1 MTSHA
6 KPKVIVFSDHLL
18 YPSETFIRAQAN
30 ELSAFEPVFAGSR
43 RVTGLELPEERTY
56 TINRGNVLGKLQE
69 VAFKITGFAPGFIKR
84 LDTLGAVLMHAH
96 YASNGFRAVSL
107 AEKLKL
113 PLLVTLHGSD
123 ATATD
128 LRYHK
133 PHFGQRRYL
142 ANKEKLQNSGAVFL
156 AVSQFIRRKLLQ
168 QGFPE
173 GKVLVHY
180 TGVNT
185 RIFQPASTECDPIIL
200 FVGRLVESKGAEFL
214 IRAAAEVQRQLP
226 AMELVLIGEGPLRA
240 DLEKRAKESL
250 RRYRFLGAQSPEE
263 VRQWMNRASVLCVPS
278 VKARSGIE
286 EAFGMVY
293 VEAQAVGK
301 PVVAFDS
308 GGVCEAVSHGYTGY
322 LAPERDWQTLAGY
335 IFTLL
340 ENAELRKRF
349 GAAGRERVVRQ
360 FDLEKRTK
368 VLEEIYTG
376 IRK

>member
-1 MTSHA
+1 M
-6 KPKVIVFSDHLL
+6 
-18 YPSETFIRAQAN
+18 R
-30 ELSAFEPVFAGSR
+30 SAP
-43 RVTGLELPEERTY
+43 
-56 TINRGNVLGKLQE
+56 
-69 VAFKITGFAPGFIKR
+69 
-84 LDTLGAVLMHAH
+84 
-96 YASNGFRAVSL
+96 FRAVSL

-113 PLLVTLHGSD
+113 PLIVTLHGSD

-156 AVSQFIRRKLLQ
+156 AVSEFIRRKLLQ

-173 GKVLVHY
+173 HKVLVHY
-180 TGVNT
+180 TGVNI
-185 RIFQPASTECDPIIL
+185 RIFQPASTERDPIIL

-250 RRYRFLGAQSPEE
+250 RRCRFLGAQSLEE
-263 VRQWMNRASVLCVPS
+263 VRQWMNRTSVLCVPS
-278 VKARSGIE
+278 VKVRSGIE

-308 GGVCEAVSHGYTGY
+308 GGVSEAVSHGHTGY
-322 LAPERDWQTLAGY
+322 LAPERDWQALAGY

-340 ENAELRKRF
+340 ENPELRKRF

-368 VLEEIYTG
+368 VLEEIYTKVSG
-376 IRK
+376 NKLNRRGEAHAPETPLPAHADSHSVSAVQSGLRD